1 MQNTGR
7 VFALQVFKMSE
18 RKTIRPVTLRRVIE
32 VSDLAIKAKRIDTAI
47 VSKELGVSLSRAKE
61 IILELEIMGLLT
73 RLDNSHVPGNKTE
86 EFLKYFENDQWDKI
100 HEYFLANY
108 RFYQDFIHILQANI
122 NNSKG
127 LALAEIKEASVKGEL
142 SLNQTAVEV
151 LSDWCERLGVV
162 QRHLFT
168 RRLYLI
174 IIGNAD
180 HKIFKDALLKYHR
193 EFSVSNRR
201 RGIFLEIPTLR
212 EDLCEKLKVSRK
224 VFDEM
229 LRSTFLE
236 NVGRIELSGAP
247 IITLA
252 KKSPL
257 SEKRM
262 KLEGKDAI
270 LSPKFEAVKEREGLS
285 VGQKAYYYLA
295 IHDSI

>member
-7 VFALQVFKMSE
+7 VSVLQVSKMSK

-32 VSDLAIKAKRIDTAI
+32 VSNLAIRAKRIDTTT
-47 VSKELGVSLSRAKE
+47 VSKELGVSLPRAQE
-61 IILELEIMGLLT
+61 IIMELETMCLLT
-73 RLDNSHVPGNKTE
+73 HLDNYYVQSNSTK
-86 EFLKYFENDQWDKI
+86 EFLKYFEDDKWDKI

-108 RFYQDFIHILQANI
+108 RFYQDFISILQANI

-127 LALAEIKEASVKGEL
+127 LALTEIKEASVNGEL

-151 LSDWCERLGVV
+151 LSDWCERIGII

-168 RRLYLI
+168 RRIYLI
-174 IIGNAD
+174 RTEIAD
-180 HKIFKDALLKYHR
+180 HKSFKDALLKYYH

-201 RGIFLEIPTLR
+201 RGVFLEIPTLR

-224 VFDEM
+224 VFDAM
-229 LRSTFLE
+229 LRKTFLE
-236 NVGRIELSGAP
+236 NVGRMELSGAP
-247 IITLA
+247 IVTLA

-257 SEKRM
+257 SEKKM
-262 KLEGKDAI
+262 KLEGKEAI
-270 LSPKFEAVKEREGLS
+270 LSPKFEATKEREGLS

-295 IHDSI
+295 IHDRI